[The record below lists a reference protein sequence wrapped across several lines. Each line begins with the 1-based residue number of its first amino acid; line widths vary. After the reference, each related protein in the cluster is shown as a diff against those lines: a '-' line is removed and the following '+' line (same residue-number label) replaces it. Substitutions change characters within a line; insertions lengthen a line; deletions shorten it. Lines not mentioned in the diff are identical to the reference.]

1 MRWHRRIAPILSTLC
16 LTWCI
21 AIGFVIWFAP
31 MRYAGTENGVP
42 VVIDRTFSEVSGN
55 GALPL
60 VIAVFIAG
68 FGAWG
73 AWSGR
78 RLVLASSAF
87 LLVVFT
93 IIGGFSIG
101 GAYLPASGLQLLATG
116 FAGFLGSGRLRPTA
130 A

>member
-1 MRWHRRIAPILSTLC
+1 MSWPRRIAPILSTLC

-21 AIGFVIWFAP
+21 VIGFVIWFAP
-31 MRYAGTENGVP
+31 VRYSGTHNGVP
-42 VVIDRTFSEVSGN
+42 VVIDRAFSEISGS

-68 FGAWG
+68 FGTWG

-78 RLVLASSAF
+78 RLALAASAF

-93 IIGGFSIG
+93 VIGGFSIG

-116 FAGFLGSGRLRPTA
+116 VAGFVGSGRLRPTA
-130 A
+130 G